1 MPSLLYCLED
11 EPGQNFWM
19 LLYHAEYL
27 WNLPKNFYEIMAQG
41 DRQYINTVEVLLKH
55 KGSL

>member
-1 MPSLLYCLED
+1 
-11 EPGQNFWM
+11 M
-19 LLYHAEYL
+19 LLYHAEYV

-41 DRQYINTVEVLLKH
+41 DRQYISTVKVLLKH